1 MNNSSYPAL
10 LNKRARILA
19 SLNRTDLIVVGTN
32 YLILSQLKISAI
44 TIFIISGILLVVTKI
59 LTRKLEK
66 GFVENIFSRRII
78 NWHQKIGGV
87 NE

>member
-1 MNNSSYPAL
+1 MKNSSYPAL

-44 TIFIISGILLVVTKI
+44 KVLIISGVLLVVTKI

>member
-1 MNNSSYPAL
+1 MKNSSYPAL

-44 TIFIISGILLVVTKI
+44 KILIISGVLLVVTKI

>member
-1 MNNSSYPAL
+1 MRNSSYPAL

-32 YLILSQLKISAI
+32 YLVLSQLKISAI
-44 TIFIISGILLVVTKI
+44 KILIISGVLLVVTKV
-59 LTRKLEK
+59 LTRRLEK
-66 GFVENIFSRRII
+66 GFLENIFSRRII
-78 NWHQKIGGV
+78 KWHQKIGGV

>member
-1 MNNSSYPAL
+1 MRNSSYPAL

-44 TIFIISGILLVVTKI
+44 KILIISGVLLVVTKV
-59 LTRKLEK
+59 LTRRLEK
-66 GFVENIFSRRII
+66 GFFENIFSKRII

>member
-1 MNNSSYPAL
+1 MRNSSYPAL

-44 TIFIISGILLVVTKI
+44 KILIISGVLLVVTKI

>member
-44 TIFIISGILLVVTKI
+44 TILIISGILLVVTKI

>member
-1 MNNSSYPAL
+1 MKNSSYPAL

-44 TIFIISGILLVVTKI
+44 KILIISGVLLVVTKI

-66 GFVENIFSRRII
+66 GFFENIFSRRIT